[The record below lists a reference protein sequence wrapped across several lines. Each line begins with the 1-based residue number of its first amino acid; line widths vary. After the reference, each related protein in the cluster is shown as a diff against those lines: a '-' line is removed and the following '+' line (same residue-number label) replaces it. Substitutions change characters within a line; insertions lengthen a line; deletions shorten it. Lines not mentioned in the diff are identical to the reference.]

1 MQSNNH
7 GKKPTPDH
15 EVRPDRSPAPARP
28 EGEEYNSSLR
38 EFHVDWHTFLSA
50 QGAVFENGTVQHFTA
65 NSRALN
71 CVTLCDLSQFSTL
84 RISGPDAQ
92 SFLQNLLSNDI
103 RAVSAT
109 QAQYSSFNTAK
120 GRMFASFLI
129 WRNKE
134 DYVLQLPA
142 TLIEIVRKKLSL
154 YVMRAKVT
162 LANSSDE
169 VISLGLSGV
178 DAQKLLAADCAQ
190 LALLEVSNTENGN
203 LIRLDDTRFQLNA
216 TPLQAQVLWKT
227 LSAQSQVIG
236 SAHWDWLNIRA
247 GIPVILQKT
256 QEAFVPQMVNF
267 DLIGGIN
274 FKKGCYPGQE
284 IVARMHYLGK
294 LKRRMYLAH
303 IHSDVSPLAGDIL
316 YSANKEATGM
326 IANVAAAPKGGYD
339 VLAVVQIASH
349 DAHTIHLSQ
358 GEPLNFEALP
368 YPFPSAS

>member
-1 MQSNNH
+1 MQSN
-7 GKKPTPDH
+7 
-15 EVRPDRSPAPARP
+15 
-28 EGEEYNSSLR
+28 
-38 EFHVDWHTFLSA
+38 WHTFLTE
-50 QGAVFENGTVQHFTA
+50 QGAVFENGTVQHFVDSPT
-65 NSRALN
+65 ALN
-71 CVTLCDLSQFSTL
+71 STTCCDLSQFSTL

-103 RAVSAT
+103 REVSAT
-109 QAQYSSFNTAK
+109 QAQHSSFNTAK

-129 WRNKE
+129 WRDKE
-134 DYVLQLPA
+134 DYLLQLPA
-142 TLIEIVRKKLSL
+142 TLIEIVRKKLSM

-162 LANSSDE
+162 LENSRDE
-169 VISLGLSGV
+169 VISLGLSGI
-178 DAQKLLAADCAQ
+178 DAQKLLSADCAQ
-190 LALLEVSNTENGN
+190 LAPLEVSNTENGSI
-203 LIRLDDTRFQLNA
+203 IRLDDTRFQLNA
-216 TPLQAQVLWKT
+216 TPPQAQALWAT
-227 LSAQSQVIG
+227 LSAQSQTLG

-247 GIPVILQKT
+247 GIPVILPKT

-303 IHSDVSPLAGDIL
+303 IHSDVAPQAGDEL
-316 YSANKEATGM
+316 YSEDKEAAGM
-326 IANVAAAPKGGYD
+326 IANAAAAPKGGYD
-339 VLAVVQIASH
+339 VLAVIQIASH
-349 DAHTIHLSQ
+349 DAQTIHLSQ